1 MENIL
6 DRATNRKRTNS
17 GANFKTIKKRQ
28 TGEGQCPKKSRKYW
42 IALRLRLAAW
52 KTALRV

>member
-1 MENIL
+1 MVSERRLIKKIV
-6 DRATNRKRTNS
+6 NR
-17 GANFKTIKKRQ
+17 ANFKTIKKRH
-28 TGEGQCPKKSRKYW
+28 TGESQCPENSQKYW